1 MTNIRMFAIIDK
13 MKGGRKMILK
23 SKPYIDELFV
33 ELENTIKT
41 LPKKPQLVVVQVGSD
56 PASGVY
62 VGQKVKKAESIGMAA
77 EHRHFEE
84 TITEK
89 DLINT
94 ITELNEDDSVTGY
107 IIQLPLPEHIDI
119 NRLIPY
125 IDPKKDA
132 DGFHPN
138 NVGLVTLGSGGI
150 KPCTPKGII
159 WLLEKAGVE
168 IASKKA
174 VVVGRSNLVGK
185 PVALLLTEKNATVTL
200 CHSRTAQL
208 EAHLKDADI
217 IVAAAGVAK
226 MIQADMVKDGA
237 VVVDVGIH
245 RLEDGSLCGDVDFA
259 NVADKTSIITPVPG
273 GVGPVTVAMLLQN
286 IVEMEQNRCEN

>member
-1 MTNIRMFAIIDK
+1 
-13 MKGGRKMILK
+13 MILK
-23 SKPYIDELFV
+23 SKPYIDALFL
-33 ELENTIKT
+33 ELEKTIAT
-41 LPKKPQLVVVQVGSD
+41 LQKKPKLVIVQVGSD

-62 VGQKVKKAESIGMAA
+62 VGQKIKKAESVGMMA
-77 EHRHFEE
+77 EHIHFENTISEEELVE
-84 TITEK
+84 TIIK
-89 DLINT
+89 
-94 ITELNEDDSVTGY
+94 LNEDDQVTGY
-107 IIQLPLPEHIDI
+107 IIQLPLPEHIQI

-168 IASKKA
+168 IAGKKA

-200 CHSRTAQL
+200 CHSKTKELEQQL
-208 EAHLKDADI
+208 KEADI
-217 IVAAAGVAK
+217 VIAAAGVAK
-226 MIQADMVKDGA
+226 MIEAEMIKTDA
-237 VVVDVGIH
+237 IVVDVGIH
-245 RLEDGSLCGDVDFA
+245 RLEDGSLCGDVDFV
-259 NVADKTSIITPVPG
+259 NVEKKASIITPVPG

-286 IVEMEQNRCEN
+286 IVEMEQKRCEN